1 MKNIY
6 VLVSA
11 AIMSMA
17 FAACTSDALIDEEVK
32 EPATTEQADGESV
45 VFRSVIEGDL
55 EILEEEGEGPAT
67 RATISDGQ
75 LTGWTAGDV
84 VSISDGMLAYSY
96 QASTTDGTSCV
107 FDVID
112 EGSSFVGD
120 TESTFYAFYP
130 EKAISGAGT
139 RGGWNGT
146 TVSAMVFAG
155 QDYTENL
162 DNGGLFGAY
171 MASDGVQV
179 ANGTAHFTFK
189 LIASVVEVNLSG
201 ISNIES
207 VSLKAKGG
215 EAIAGVMKYDCANSS
230 YTLASK
236 DATNTAA
243 NTQSDVITVGGTI
256 PNGATVRFY
265 LLPVQLTQGVVI
277 TVKTT
282 DGAYYTK
289 TSATSVG
296 SGNPYYKKYN
306 FGATATAKTN
316 NWMATIPSN
325 TRLNMLT
332 IPGAHNAASMDASY
346 ENAVCQELSIAD
358 LYSAG
363 VRAFDIRPAYKYSS
377 EPSKVE
383 DLVIY
388 HGISSCNVN
397 FTDAITTLLNSVA
410 NSTEAVIIV
419 LNGADGMGTDYTT
432 QWRSLIKDYLAG
444 LAGDEKIVSSL
455 SSNMTLNDVR
465 GKLVVLTRKPYGPD
479 GDYYN
484 PCYGG
489 FIGTYNNGLGWP
501 DNNTFDGGVYGAG
514 ANWVASLS
522 VQDQYDVEENDKP
535 TYVENLIKNAVVD
548 NSTKWYINYTSMAK
562 TSTILGQTIPAGN
575 PDEWAEVVNPAVVN
589 MLPNYTGRFGVML
602 SDFIGG
608 SSYSGSALC
617 KGFMAQNGKYVLN
630 GRSRIALTETPGY
643 DVEIDDDDYA
653 SDGEVLVNSRR

>member
-32 EPATTEQADGESV
+32 EPATAEQVDGESV

-67 RATISDGQ
+67 RATISEGQ

-96 QASTTDGTSCV
+96 QVSSTDGTSCV

-171 MASDGVQV
+171 MVSDGAQV

-230 YTLASK
+230 YSLASK
-236 DATNTAA
+236 DKTNTAA
-243 NTQSDVITVGGTI
+243 STQSDVITVGGTI
-256 PNGATVRFY
+256 PDGSTVRFY

-282 DGAYYTK
+282 DGTYYTK
-289 TSATSVG
+289 TSAASVG

-306 FGATATAKTN
+306 FGATSTAKTN

-332 IPGAHNAASMDASY
+332 IPGAHNAASMVGEAQY
-346 ENAVCQELSIAD
+346 ENAECQNLSIAD

-363 VRAFDIRPAYKYSS
+363 VRAFDIRPAYYYRS
-377 EPSKVE
+377 EPTSVE

-388 HGISSCNVN
+388 HGTSSCNVN
-397 FTDAITTLLNSVA
+397 FTDAMTTLLNSVA

-419 LNGADGMGTDYTT
+419 LNGAEGSSLLTTDYTT

-444 LAGDEKIVSSL
+444 LAGESKIVSSL
-455 SSNMTLNDVR
+455 TADMTLNDVR
-465 GKLVVLTRKPYGPD
+465 GKLVVLTRKPYGD
-479 GDYYN
+479 GGSFS

-489 FIGTYNNGLGWP
+489 FLGLYEDSSWLWP
-501 DNNTFDGGVYGAG
+501 DNQTFEGYVYKENLGV
-514 ANWVASLS
+514 VTDLS
-522 VQDQYDVEENDKP
+522 VQDQYEVEPEDKP
-535 TYVENLIKNAVVD
+535 TYVESLIQSSVVD
-548 NSTKWYINYTSMAK
+548 NTTKWYINYTSMAK
-562 TSTILGQTIPAGN
+562 GILYGN
-575 PDEWAEVVNPAVVN
+575 PVDWAETVNPEVIN
-589 MLPNYTGRFGVML
+589 MLPNYTGRLGIMM

-608 SSYSGSALC
+608 SSCEGSALC

-653 SDGEVLVNSRR
+653 SEGEVLVNSRR

>member
-32 EPATTEQADGESV
+32 EPATAEQVDGESV

-55 EILEEEGEGPAT
+55 EILEEEGEGPST
-67 RATISDGQ
+67 RATISEGQ

-96 QASTTDGTSCV
+96 QVSSTDGTSCV

-171 MASDGVQV
+171 MVSDGAQV

-230 YTLASK
+230 YSLASK
-236 DATNTAA
+236 DKTNTAA
-243 NTQSDVITVGGTI
+243 STQSDVITVGGTI
-256 PNGATVRFY
+256 PDGATVRFY

-282 DGAYYTK
+282 DGTYYTK
-289 TSATSVG
+289 TSAASVG

-306 FGATATAKTN
+306 FGATSTAKTN

-332 IPGAHNAASMDASY
+332 IPGAHNAASKSVSGVQAEYSK
-346 ENAVCQELSIAD
+346 CQELSIAD
-358 LYSAG
+358 LYTAG

-377 EPSKVE
+377 EPGSVE

-388 HGISSCNVN
+388 HGTSSCNVN
-397 FTDAITTLLNSVA
+397 FTDAMTTLLNSVA

-419 LNGADGMGTDYTT
+419 LNGAEGSSLLTTDYTT

-444 LAGDEKIVSSL
+444 LAGESKIVSSL
-455 SSNMTLNDVR
+455 TADMTLNDVR
-465 GKLVVLTRKPYGPD
+465 GKLVVLTRKPYGD
-479 GDYYN
+479 GGSFS

-489 FIGTYNNGLGWP
+489 FLGLYEDSWQWP
-501 DNNTFDGGVYGAG
+501 DNQTFEGYVYKENLGV
-514 ANWVASLS
+514 VTDLS
-522 VQDQYDVEENDKP
+522 VQDQYNVETSDKK

-548 NSTKWYINYTSMAK
+548 NSTRWYINFTSMVK
-562 TSTILGQTIPAGN
+562 TLTYPK
-575 PDEWAEVVNPAVVN
+575 DYAEEVNPAVVS
-589 MLPNYTGRFGVML
+589 MLPNYTGRLGIMM

-643 DVEIDDDDYA
+643 DVEIDEDDYA
-653 SDGEVLVNSRR
+653 TGGEVLANSRR

>member
-32 EPATTEQADGESV
+32 EPATAEQVDGESV

-55 EILEEEGEGPAT
+55 EILEEEGEGPST
-67 RATISDGQ
+67 RATISEGQ

-96 QASTTDGTSCV
+96 QVSSTDGTSCV

-171 MASDGVQV
+171 MVSDGAQV

-256 PNGATVRFY
+256 PDGATVRFY

-282 DGAYYTK
+282 DGTYYTK

-306 FGATATAKTN
+306 FGATSTAKTN

-358 LYSAG
+358 LYTAG

-377 EPSKVE
+377 EPGTVD

-397 FTDAITTLLNSVA
+397 FTDAMTTLLNSVA
-410 NSTEAVIIV
+410 NSTETVIIV
-419 LNGADGMGTDYTT
+419 MNGADGTGTDYTT
-432 QWRSLIKDYLAG
+432 QWRSLIKNYLAG
-444 LAGDEKIVSSL
+444 LAGEGKIVSSL
-455 SSNMTLNDVR
+455 SANMTLNDVR
-465 GKLVVLTRKPYGPD
+465 GKLVVLTRKPYGD
-479 GDYYN
+479 GGSFS

-489 FIGTYNNGLGWP
+489 FLGLYEDSWQWP
-501 DNNTFDGGVYGAG
+501 DNQTFEGYVYKENLGV
-514 ANWVASLS
+514 VTDLS
-522 VQDQYDVEENDKP
+522 VQDQYNVETSDKK
-535 TYVENLIKNAVVD
+535 TYVENLIKSSVVD

-562 TSTILGQTIPAGN
+562 TTTLLGQAIPAGN
-575 PDEWAEVVNPAVVN
+575 PDEWAEVVNPAVVS
-589 MLPNYTGRFGVML
+589 MLPNYTGRLGIML

-608 SSYSGSALC
+608 SSYSGNALC